1 MPEEG
6 ARLAQRLGC
15 EFFET
20 SAKTGWNVD
29 NAFKSVVRGIRASK
43 GLSGGVTPTSGGGAG
58 VVSGIGNQPGNGAVG
73 NGYAERKRKEKRHK
87 RCTIL

>member
-20 SAKTGWNVD
+20 SAKTGSNVD
-29 NAFKSVVRGIRASK
+29 NAFKSVVRGIRVSK
-43 GLSGGVTPTSGGGAG
+43 GLHSGAAPVGAGMGQGTSGLADQHA
-58 VVSGIGNQPGNGAVG
+58 IG
-73 NGYAERKRKEKRHK
+73 NGYMQRKKKDKRHK

>member
-29 NAFKSVVRGIRASK
+29 SAFKSVVRGIRASK
-43 GLSGGVTPTSGGGAG
+43 GLPGGVAPVGM
-58 VVSGIGNQPGNGAVG
+58 GNGQAAAGSQAGQHAVG
-73 NGYAERKRKEKRHK
+73 NGYPERKKKEKRHK

>member
-29 NAFKSVVRGIRASK
+29 SAFKSVVRGIRASK
-43 GLSGGVTPTSGGGAG
+43 GLPGGVAPVGMANGQAAG
-58 VVSGIGNQPGNGAVG
+58 SQAGQHAVG
-73 NGYAERKRKEKRHK
+73 NGYSERKKKEKRHK